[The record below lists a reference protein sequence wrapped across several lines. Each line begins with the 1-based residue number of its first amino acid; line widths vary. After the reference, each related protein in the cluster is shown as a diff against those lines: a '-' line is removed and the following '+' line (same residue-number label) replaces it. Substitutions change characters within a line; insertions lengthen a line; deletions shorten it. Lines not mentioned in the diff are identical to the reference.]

1 MIFLRYF
8 LKDVFFY
15 SVEEFE
21 LAIEQSEDAPRGRGG
36 PGGRRRGGARGRAH
50 PRTRGAGL
58 SQMRVTTRIPAEKGP
73 QRGDSRFRGL
83 VVERF

>member
-21 LAIEQSEDAPRGRGG
+21 LAIEQSEDAPRGRK
-36 PGGRRRGGARGRAH
+36 RGR
-50 PRTRGAGL
+50 PESDAGD
-58 SQMRVTTRIPAEKGP
+58 
-73 QRGDSRFRGL
+73 DSDSS
-83 VVERF
+83 